1 MILESID
8 LASLSPS
15 SLSGVTLPPSLF
27 PPLSKQRQD
36 SPISSPQ
43 RERGEIAGGGIGIGM
58 SNSPPDK
65 HACPAKKKPTSR
77 RNRLFLGKCPVSYS
91 YGKTTIFISVLSMSF
106 SSLASVS
113 DTLTTKRREAATIS
127 ASPFS
132 ILSIRWRP
140 LSAALASVG
149 RERKEGGGAVQIQLR
164 SPPPSS
170 TSPGEEEKAKLGSAW
185 NGMGFASERGKN
197 L

>member
-1 MILESID
+1 MRGKFLEFPKIQFWKLANPFSTSWIFAFLPFPAMILESID

-149 RERKEGGGAVQIQLR
+149 REGGKG
-164 SPPPSS
+164 
-170 TSPGEEEKAKLGSAW
+170 GERCRF
-185 NGMGFASERGKN
+185 N
-197 L
+197 